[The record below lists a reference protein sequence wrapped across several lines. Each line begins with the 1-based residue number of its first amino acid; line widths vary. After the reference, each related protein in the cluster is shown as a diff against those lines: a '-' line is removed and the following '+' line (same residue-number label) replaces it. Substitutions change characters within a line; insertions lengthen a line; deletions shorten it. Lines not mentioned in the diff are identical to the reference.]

1 MNTFRKLLIQQG
13 AEIVNDK
20 LILKMGELLFHN
32 STIII
37 QSIRTDRLSKQC
49 RPRSDAAFAAS
60 DLGLHCLPI
69 IQQSTNSSTGNQM
82 VMIGQVCLGSRS
94 TNT

>member
-20 LILKMGELLFHN
+20 LILKIGELLFHN

-37 QSIRTDRLSKQC
+37 QSIPTDRAEQ
-49 RPRSDAAFAAS
+49 
-60 DLGLHCLPI
+60 
-69 IQQSTNSSTGNQM
+69 TM
-82 VMIGQVCLGSRS
+82 
-94 TNT
+94 